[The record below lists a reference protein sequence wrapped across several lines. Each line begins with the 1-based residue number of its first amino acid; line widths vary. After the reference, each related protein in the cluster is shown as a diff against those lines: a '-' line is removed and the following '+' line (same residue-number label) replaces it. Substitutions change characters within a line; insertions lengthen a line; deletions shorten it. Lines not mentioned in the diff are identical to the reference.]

1 MRGVA
6 SEQAQA
12 RTHSRQAGR
21 HIFPLTLLALAS
33 CGSSSLILKPPLMVG
48 CQKAGLPKCPE
59 LADGVIE
66 YVDGDK
72 EKAEAT
78 IRGAVVGASPDK
90 VQLLIKAL
98 KELDSLPGSDKFM
111 GPMHDVIAILTGKSP
126 AATRETP
133 GLTANEPGVS
143 LTSSVDASG
152 QASPWT
158 RLRASTARIV
168 GNSQTTTCT
177 ALSYAGAAASISS
190 LCLRATIGPIIIT
203 DLEWS
208 QGCPA
213 ETFALAGNPDQPI
226 WYFRSDEGRSFAM
239 HGAAFIVP
247 DDTQFVVGHRLTSS
261 SPLPTASCGVTW
273 AGRRP

>member
-1 MRGVA
+1 MCRLGDVWLE
-6 SEQAQA
+6 SRFSQGFPPRPPVPPPPA
-12 RTHSRQAGR
+12 RRAD
-21 HIFPLTLLALAS
+21 
-33 CGSSSLILKPPLMVG
+33 SSLF
-48 CQKAGLPKCPE
+48 
-59 LADGVIE
+59 D
-66 YVDGDK
+66 
-72 EKAEAT
+72 
-78 IRGAVVGASPDK
+78 
-90 VQLLIKAL
+90 
-98 KELDSLPGSDKFM
+98 
-111 GPMHDVIAILTGKSP
+111 
-126 AATRETP
+126 
-133 GLTANEPGVS
+133 
-143 LTSSVDASG
+143 
-152 QASPWT
+152 
-158 RLRASTARIV
+158 V

-177 ALSYAGAAASISS
+177 ALSYAGAAASVSS